1 MKDILLSFSLLTN
14 LALLGILKIA
24 QAKNDALKKQIILT
38 DKRTEDMS
46 KNNIEKG

>member
-24 QAKNDALKKQIILT
+24 QAQNDALKSQIILT
-38 DKRTEDMS
+38 DERTEDMS
-46 KNNIEKG
+46 KNNTKKG